1 MAGLVPAIS
10 IRLDE
15 PGDDIHSCRSDFIPP
30 VRPCRSPALFR
41 HFGIRMRGRVG
52 VGIIALSFAGSLTAA
67 AAPARPMAA
76 AAGEACRFGVI
87 GSGRVVAVPD
97 GRSLALDD
105 GREIRLAGI
114 ETPSPPILGDKSL
127 GGSGPRADAALA
139 AKVAL
144 ESLALGQTVELRQ
157 RQPES
162 DRYGRILAFVSL
174 VSLPQG
180 EEPSVAHRL
189 IAQGF
194 ARVGAG
200 LDDPA
205 CTAELL
211 SRERVARSRRLGLWG
226 EPDYAIMSAENGAD
240 LLGQQGRFAVVEGK
254 VASVRE
260 SGGMIYMNF
269 GRRWSQAL
277 TVTILKRHERSFA
290 AAGLQPDRLA
300 NLRLRVRGY
309 IEERSGPRI
318 EATRPEQ
325 IEIAEGK

>member
-1 MAGLVPAIS
+1 MGGWVVIGIVGLSLV
-10 IRLDE
+10 
-15 PGDDIHSCRSDFIPP
+15 
-30 VRPCRSPALFR
+30 
-41 HFGIRMRGRVG
+41 
-52 VGIIALSFAGSLTAA
+52 GSLTAPAA
-67 AAPARPMAA
+67 AAPARTIAA
-76 AAGEACRFGVI
+76 APGAACRFDVT
-87 GSGRVVAVPD
+87 GSGRVAAVLD

-105 GREIRLAGI
+105 GREVRLAGI
-114 ETPSPPILGDKSL
+114 EAPSSPSPGDT
-127 GGSGPRADAALA
+127 GPRAAALA
-139 AKVAL
+139 AKAAL

-157 RQPES
+157 RQQVS

-174 VSLPQG
+174 MSLP
-180 EEPSVAHRL
+180 EAAEPSIAHAL
-189 IAQGF
+189 IARGF
-194 ARVGAG
+194 ARVGAS

-211 SRERVARSRRLGLWG
+211 SRERVARAQRLGLWG
-226 EPDYAIMSAENGAD
+226 EPDYAIMSAEDGAG
-240 LLGQQGRFAVVEGK
+240 LLGQEGRFAVVEGK

-290 AAGLQPDRLA
+290 SAGLQPDRLA

-325 IEIAEGK
+325 IEIAESK

>member
-1 MAGLVPAIS
+1 MG
-10 IRLDE
+10 
-15 PGDDIHSCRSDFIPP
+15 G
-30 VRPCRSPALFR
+30 
-41 HFGIRMRGRVG
+41 RGSVS
-52 VGIIALSFAGSLTAA
+52 VGIVGLSVVGWLAGAAA
-67 AAPARPMAA
+67 AAPARTIAA
-76 AAGEACRFGVI
+76 APGAACRFDLV
-87 GSGRVVAVPD
+87 GSGRVVAVLD

-105 GREIRLAGI
+105 GREVRLAGI
-114 ETPSPPILGDKSL
+114 ETPPGPNLGDE
-127 GGSGPRADAALA
+127 GPADAGARAAASA
-139 AKVAL
+139 AKAAL

-157 RQPES
+157 RQSES
-162 DRYGRILAFVSL
+162 DRYGRILAFVSR
-174 VSLPQG
+174 P
-180 EEPSVAHRL
+180 EDDEPSMAHRL
-189 IAQGF
+189 IARGF
-194 ARVGAG
+194 ARVGAN

-211 SRERVARSRRLGLWG
+211 SRERVARAQRLGLWG
-226 EPDYAIMSAENGAD
+226 EPDYAIVSAEDGAG
-240 LLGQQGRFAVVEGK
+240 LLGQEGRFAVVEGK

-290 AAGLQPDRLA
+290 AAGLPPDRLA

-325 IEIAEGK
+325 IEIAQGEIAKGK